1 MMSCNTETKQIGD
14 HEYSVT
20 QWPVEKAMLMK
31 FRLAKT
37 FGAPLASIIGNS
49 PGDKNKDSNDQDD
62 ALAISEGLA
71 TLFQN
76 SSPEDLVLIIK
87 NCVVGVGCDGT
98 RITETSFSE
107 LFSGDDMVEV
117 YKVFIFVLKVNYA
130 NLFKGQL
137 VSRLLAK
144 AQEAL

>member
-1 MMSCNTETKQIGD
+1 MSCKTESKQIGD
-14 HEYSVT
+14 HEFSVT

-49 PGDKNKDSNDQDD
+49 SDDKNSSDQDD
-62 ALAISEGLA
+62 ALAISQGLS

-76 SSPEDLVLIIK
+76 SSPEDLVGLIK
-87 NCVVGVGCDGT
+87 SCVIGTGCDGT
-98 RITETSFSE
+98 RITETSFNE

-117 YKVFIFVLKVNYA
+117 YKVFIFVLRVNYA

-137 VSRLLAK
+137 ASRLLAK
-144 AQEAL
+144 TQGVL